1 MVKYGVFVGGAPHGA
16 PFISCRLIFFDDIG
30 SFSRC
35 LRVLMS
41 LGGVL
46 KWAKTSILRCFRGIL
61 NICLYCGICQG
72 RFTTSVRVK

>member
-1 MVKYGVFVGGAPHGA
+1 MCKVVKYGKIGCFLGWAPHGA

-41 LGGVL
+41 LGG
-46 KWAKTSILRCFRGIL
+46 G
-61 NICLYCGICQG
+61 
-72 RFTTSVRVK
+72 VKMG

>member
-1 MVKYGVFVGGAPHGA
+1 MVWGPHGA

-46 KWAKTSILRCFRGIL
+46 KWAKTSILRCFRGIIEYMPVL
-61 NICLYCGICQG
+61 RYMS
-72 RFTTSVRVK
+72 R